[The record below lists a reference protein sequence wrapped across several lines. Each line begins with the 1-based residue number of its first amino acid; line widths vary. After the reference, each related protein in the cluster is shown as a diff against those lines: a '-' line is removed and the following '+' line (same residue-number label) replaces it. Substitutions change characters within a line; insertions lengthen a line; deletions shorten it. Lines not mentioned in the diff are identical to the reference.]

1 MKSVSKSNK
10 RNAVTDK
17 MFISL
22 FLTGS
27 VIELSQ
33 VGSGFIDGVVISRFL
48 GHDAMAAEGII
59 HPVFSI
65 LGMISGLLAVGMQ
78 VRCSQEIGRGSKENF
93 SRFVSA
99 AVYAGVIASLLI
111 TVLLL
116 AFAKPFAVLLGASGN
131 AAALTDTAAKYLTG
145 ISIGAPP
152 LIMTAVL
159 APAFQLDTGRKII
172 GRGAIIE
179 AVSNV
184 ILDIAAIKLG
194 WGIFGIGLATALASY
209 MNLLYLCTF
218 FFRKNRMLHFVK
230 PDIPVR
236 EFLRML
242 VYGSEK
248 AVRRLANTLRP
259 IILNTAIISYGGTA
273 AMSAFSVRNNFSN
286 FAEIFGAGIAS
297 AVSLLTGV
305 YYGEINAEGIEAV
318 DNCKNRMIFLCTGA
332 VCVLMFFFAKPVAC
346 LYITE
351 DGAIYDMAVFA
362 LRVLAIQIPLQ
373 ALVESRIKY
382 LQAIHLQLNMN
393 LLTIVTR
400 LIFVVLSAYFMGKLF
415 GDYGIL
421 ACCTV
426 SDALTLI
433 SIYIFNWIRLRGKR
447 LEKRDFLHLPDSFYL
462 NPGDEISLN
471 VRSEEDAC
479 LVSEQ
484 IMLFCRGHKI
494 DSRTGYLAALSFEE
508 LAVNIVRHGFPKNSS
523 STPMIDMRTV
533 ITDDNLVIRIRD
545 NCPYYDVTAH
555 LTSLKDEIRPEH
567 NIGTRIVSNMA
578 SDITYL
584 RTFGSNSLIL
594 CFKTKKMR
602 PVPLNSMSQIKNVT
616 L

>member
-172 GRGAIIE
+172 GKGAIIE

-218 FFRKNRMLHFVK
+218 FFRKNRILHFVK

-318 DNCKNRMIFLCTGA
+318 DTCKNRMIFLCTGA
-332 VCVLMFFFAKPVAC
+332 VCVLMFFFAKPIAC

-382 LQAIHLQLNMN
+382 LQAINKKLNMN
-393 LLTIVTR
+393 LL
-400 LIFVVLSAYFMGKLF
+400 IFAAKLF
-415 GDYGIL
+415 FILVSAFVLGGLFGSYGIL
-421 ACCTV
+421 ACYTT

-433 SIYIFNWIRLRGKR
+433 VMYLYYAIKVRDIRPTRK
-447 LEKRDFLHLPDSFYL
+447 DFLNLPDSFYL
-462 NPGDEISLN
+462 NPGDEISLDIRN
-471 VRSEEDAC
+471 EED
-479 LVSEQ
+479 VSLAAEQ
-484 IMLFCRGHKI
+484 LALFCKGHKI
-494 DSRTGYLAALSFEE
+494 DPRTTYYASLSFEE
-508 LAVNIVRHGFPKNSS
+508 LASNIVTNGFPKCRSS
-523 STPMIDMRTV
+523 KPMIDMRVV
-533 ITDDNLVIRIRD
+533 IADNALVIRLRD
-545 NCPYYDVTAH
+545 NCPKYDVTKQIAAVNEPGSDP
-555 LTSLKDEIRPEH
+555 LH
-567 NIGTRIVSNMA
+567 NIGIRIVSKLA

-584 RTFGSNSLIL
+584 NTFEINNLIIRFQL
-594 CFKTKKMR
+594 EEKESAGKA
-602 PVPLNSMSQIKNVT
+602 
-616 L
+616 